1 MQSRGMTVVSIF
13 FPFFFHLS
21 CVQVGVLK
29 QEVLELNQQLRRQNV
44 PPEYLKE
51 VVVRYILSTPVSG
64 RTLLVYHA
72 VSFQC
77 IRP

>member
-1 MQSRGMTVVSIF
+1 MPDAVKRHSSSVISPPF
-13 FPFFFHLS
+13 FPPFS

-51 VVVRYILSTPVSG
+51 VVVRYILSTPVSE
-64 RTLLVYHA
+64 A
-72 VSFQC
+72 VSY
-77 IRP
+77 

>member
-1 MQSRGMTVVSIF
+1 MKRHYSSVNF
-13 FPFFFHLS
+13 FPFFFSHFS

-51 VVVRYILSTPVSG
+51 VVVRYILSTPVFE
-64 RTLLVYHA
+64 A
-72 VSFQC
+72 VSY
-77 IRP
+77 